1 MAALRDRT
9 LARLR
14 FFEQQRLDG
23 GRGIK
28 HMPKSGARPAAAT
41 TEERYIRHEAA
52 ALLVFQLQ
60 AVDNRPT

>member
-1 MAALRDRT
+1 
-9 LARLR
+9 
-14 FFEQQRLDG
+14 
-23 GRGIK
+23 
-28 HMPKSGARPAAAT
+28 MPKSGARPAAAT